1 MNVKK
6 VEGDS
11 IQEAM
16 KKASLMYGDDI
27 SVIETKTV
35 KKGFLNKNVSYEVIV
50 SVPEGGD
57 GEWKENRKSRF
68 QNQVET
74 RFKKNFDLKIDT
86 TVEGDEYDDI
96 LDFKFRD
103 DDGDE
108 NTLLS
113 ERPRQIESRS
123 NPYKSK
129 VVQQRQ
135 QKSNEQHVDVS
146 ENAKKILELT
156 RKRQAELQ
164 QQNNP
169 PQTTAIKKEPQ
180 QKMPPQKRVETK
192 QVNENGL
199 FSEIKG
205 EISQLND
212 KIKLI
217 QNMFWEE
224 KNPNT
229 TIPPEFSEIYRIA
242 KQSGMNREHL
252 ELIMKLSIQ
261 HMPFKMRQ
269 NSETVKRYF
278 KALLRKMIP
287 VRAETLVKPPNK
299 KIIMLVGSTGVGKTT
314 TIAKLTA
321 RFALK
326 SEREYRVG
334 LIVLDTYKIGA
345 VEQLTQYARMM
356 KVQIETVVSPP
367 DFADK
372 LDRMSNNDYIF
383 IDTMGSSPYDIEK
396 IENIRDFIATGNH
409 SNDIEVMLVLPSSL
423 KYEDLMETYNSFSTV
438 NIDTIMFTK
447 LDETKGFGNIFS
459 LIHDIQKPISYFSIG
474 QEVPED
480 IIVAKSEYLVESL
493 LHGFKR
499 DRVDDNF

>member
-1 MNVKK
+1 MNIKK
-6 VEGDS
+6 VQGNS

-16 KKASLMYGDDI
+16 KKATLLYGEDI

-35 KKGFLNKNVSYEVIV
+35 RSGLFGSNNSYEVVV
-50 SVPEGGD
+50 SLPED
-57 GEWKENRKSRF
+57 KWKENRKSRF
-68 QNQVET
+68 QNQVES
-74 RFKKNFDLKIDT
+74 RFKKSFDLKIDT
-86 TVEGDEYDDI
+86 SVDSDEYEDI
-96 LDFKFRD
+96 LDFKFKED
-103 DDGDE
+103 PE
-108 NTLLS
+108 EMPPLLS
-113 ERPRQIESRS
+113 EQPKRVEKKGEGSS
-123 NPYKSK
+123 PYANVKSSLNSPK
-129 VVQQRQ
+129 
-135 QKSNEQHVDVS
+135 KGGEQHLDVS

-156 RKRQAELQ
+156 RKRQEEEGIVQSDAIGTPTKIPNSKNYKTAPKKSPMFDENAFTKIQ
-164 QQNNP
+164 Q
-169 PQTTAIKKEPQ
+169 
-180 QKMPPQKRVETK
+180 
-192 QVNENGL
+192 
-199 FSEIKG
+199 

-224 KNPNT
+224 KNPDT

-242 KQSGMNREHL
+242 RQSGMNREHL
-252 ELIMKLSIQ
+252 DLIMKLSIQ

-299 KIIMLVGSTGVGKTT
+299 KIIMFVGSTGVGKTT

-321 RFALK
+321 RFTLK
-326 SEREYRVG
+326 SEREYKVG

-356 KVQIETVVSPP
+356 KVQIETVVSPA

-372 LDRMSNNDYIF
+372 LDTMSHHDYIF
-383 IDTMGSSPYDIEK
+383 IDTMGSSPYDVEK
-396 IENIRDFIATGNH
+396 IENIKEFLETGKYSH
-409 SNDIEVMLVLPSSL
+409 DIEVMLVLPSSL
-423 KYEDLMETYNSFSTV
+423 KYEDLLESYNSFSAL

-459 LIHDIQKPISYFSIG
+459 LIHDVQKPISYFSIG

-499 DRVDDNF
+499 DRVDDDF